1 MSKNFFYICDIL
13 FVMKNEYRV
22 LGKYIKEKLHS
33 PNFFKYYRI
42 HREEILEVS
51 ASLNNGDR
59 NISMNKSFFS
69 QNSEIPLLKADDI
82 YYLLS
87 ILKKGKSFEKKVKII
102 NDFININIQD
112 ICELIFL
119 LNPRKYPPVT
129 GIVRK
134 IVNSSSDYIEWLS
147 LSKKFIDE
155 FVDDYVMLHAILLYD
170 DNNVY
175 DDKVTGLKKT
185 LEKSYK
191 NENKWLTDIKRK
203 ISSLDYFETEQL
215 KKELKIDDYH
225 RNLIFKKNVYTVIDG
240 SNVIYSENGRP
251 DLIILMN
258 LIDEI
263 KSVGIPF
270 YPIEIV
276 FDENIRYI
284 LSGNQI
290 RLLEDLLR
298 RPNYKLFS
306 PADIKIIQL
315 AKKNKG
321 LIISGDNY
329 SEYDTGNIKIIKP
342 EEINESYRF

>member
-1 MSKNFFYICDIL
+1 
-13 FVMKNEYRV
+13 
-22 LGKYIKEKLHS
+22 
-33 PNFFKYYRI
+33 
-42 HREEILEVS
+42 
-51 ASLNNGDR
+51 
-59 NISMNKSFFS
+59 
-69 QNSEIPLLKADDI
+69 
-82 YYLLS
+82 
-87 ILKKGKSFEKKVKII
+87 
-102 NDFININIQD
+102 
-112 ICELIFL
+112 
-119 LNPRKYPPVT
+119 
-129 GIVRK
+129 
-134 IVNSSSDYIEWLS
+134 
-147 LSKKFIDE
+147 
-155 FVDDYVMLHAILLYD
+155 
-170 DNNVY
+170 
-175 DDKVTGLKKT
+175 
-185 LEKSYK
+185 
-191 NENKWLTDIKRK
+191 
-203 ISSLDYFETEQL
+203 
-215 KKELKIDDYH
+215 
-225 RNLIFKKNVYTVIDG
+225 
-240 SNVIYSENGRP
+240 VIYSENGRP